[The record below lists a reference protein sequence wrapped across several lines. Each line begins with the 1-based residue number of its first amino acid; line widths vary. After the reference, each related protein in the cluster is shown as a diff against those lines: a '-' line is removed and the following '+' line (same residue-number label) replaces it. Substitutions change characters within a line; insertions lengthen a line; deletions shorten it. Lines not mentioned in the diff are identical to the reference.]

1 MNKLIAW
8 IIATIIYSLLILGMA
23 GDFGQETK
31 KFATWIFLSALAFG
45 VSYWWKPLIRLI
57 KRLWAERNE
66 E

>member
-1 MNKLIAW
+1 
-8 IIATIIYSLLILGMA
+8 MA